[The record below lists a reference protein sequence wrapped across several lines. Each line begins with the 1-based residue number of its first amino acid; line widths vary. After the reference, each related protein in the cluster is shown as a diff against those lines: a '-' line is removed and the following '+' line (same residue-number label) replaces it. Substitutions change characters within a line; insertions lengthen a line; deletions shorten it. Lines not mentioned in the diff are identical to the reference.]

1 MTTKKWYAK
10 NNLIISLLTRG
21 LIIISFLLLFKTPQI
36 AGIIMI
42 ILQITY
48 TIYVIWL
55 IRFVKIRYY
64 IIIITGNILMI
75 GILMTI
81 YLGSLSA
88 IQSDKWLELSNGYV
102 SMILLL
108 VLLFLI
114 GTISEIVL
122 KKAIII
128 RQIKSIYRRFII
140 C

>member
-1 MTTKKWYAK
+1 
-10 NNLIISLLTRG
+10 
-21 LIIISFLLLFKTPQI
+21 
-36 AGIIMI
+36 
-42 ILQITY
+42 
-48 TIYVIWL
+48 
-55 IRFVKIRYY
+55 
-64 IIIITGNILMI
+64 MI